1 MDAALGA
8 RSGSGGSGGNNEE
21 GGGCSEDGGSSYA
34 PIVAEASLRQS
45 ERIDER
51 RGETRAASSSRS
63 FVACQ
68 PVATAAA
75 GSAGGG
81 GASAAKRSGEPGAEP
96 VASEEEPPREW
107 RSASRSRPVNG
118 DPASL
123 PPAGPP
129 WFGGAAM
136 EEGGGRVDGG
146 VPQNVPGVSG
156 GAGECA
162 SDGGRSGAGAAAGAP
177 PPPPPPPP
185 SLAAEPRRDADGDG
199 AIASR
204 AEWTAALPAASSLK
218 PAPLPCAD
226 AFAAAGDSACANGV
240 DWWWW
245 PWKCGA
251 LRSREAGRPLAGGAA
266 LRVPVERP
274 IATGAHPP
282 LIAAAAA
289 AAVPPPA
296 ELLRGESPRENSAA
310 PPACRGRAAEVGRP
324 PSPSRG
330 LLPEKAGSWR
340 CCMRP
345 QNSPASRRYS
355 AAAGKT
361 GCCRQNGKRI
371 PTVKNRWNSFLRRF
385 FSGARCSS
393 TRSTSCR
400 AQTRGASDEF
410 WRLLERI
417 SRELSVL

>member
-21 GGGCSEDGGSSYA
+21 GGCSEDGGSSYA

-68 PVATAAA
+68 PAATAAA

-96 VASEEEPPREW
+96 VASEDEPPREW

-156 GAGECA
+156 GAGEGA
-162 SDGGRSGAGAAAGAP
+162 SDGGRSGAGAAAGAPP

-245 PWKCGA
+245 PWKSCGA

-310 PPACRGRAAEVGRP
+310 PPARRGRAAEVGRP

-330 LLPEKAGSWR
+330 LLPKAGSAWR

-355 AAAGKT
+355 GAGKT
-361 GCCRQNGKRI
+361 GCCRGETPR
-371 PTVKNRWNSFLRRF
+371 
-385 FSGARCSS
+385 
-393 TRSTSCR
+393 
-400 AQTRGASDEF
+400 
-410 WRLLERI
+410 
-417 SRELSVL
+417 

>member
-1 MDAALGA
+1 M
-8 RSGSGGSGGNNEE
+8 R
-21 GGGCSEDGGSSYA
+21 DGGSSYA

-68 PVATAAA
+68 PAATAAA

-96 VASEEEPPREW
+96 VASEDEPPREW

-156 GAGECA
+156 GAGEGA
-162 SDGGRSGAGAAAGAP
+162 SDGGRSGAGAAAGAPP

-245 PWKCGA
+245 PWKSCGA

-310 PPACRGRAAEVGRP
+310 PPACRGARRRGRAAAEPQPRIVAEGGELAVLHAAAEFAGEP
-324 PSPSRG
+324 PILWSRQNW
-330 LLPEKAGSWR
+330 LLPAAK
-340 CCMRP
+340 RP
-345 QNSPASRRYS
+345 TKSP
-355 AAAGKT
+355 T
-361 GCCRQNGKRI
+361 
-371 PTVKNRWNSFLRRF
+371 KNRWNSFTVDF
-385 FSGARCSS
+385 PAARVAPRHLHVVPC
-393 TRSTSCR
+393 
-400 AQTRGASDEF
+400 ATRGANEEF
-410 WRLLERI
+410 FAPLLERI
-417 SRELSVL
+417 SRARSM